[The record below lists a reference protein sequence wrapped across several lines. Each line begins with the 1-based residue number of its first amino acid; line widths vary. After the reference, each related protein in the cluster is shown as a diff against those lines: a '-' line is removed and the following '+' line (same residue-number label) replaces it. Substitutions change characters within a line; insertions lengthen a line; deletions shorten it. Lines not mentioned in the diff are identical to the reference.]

1 MSDGAPDS
9 TGTRGVRVEA
19 WDPAHPRWAVLLALI
34 ADLGQTGWV
43 AFSADFHQTT
53 HMLVALDADR
63 IAGFLRY
70 VVQAIGPDAG
80 CPSVAIDGR
89 TLREA
94 KILAFGVDPARQRQ
108 GIGRALQL
116 RCIADARERGCYQVR
131 SHSGGD
137 HPANHQLKL
146 ALGFGVH
153 PILRGD
159 DTRGAYYILP
169 LGPLAARS

>member
-1 MSDGAPDS
+1 MSGAAGSPRD
-9 TGTRGVRVEA
+9 VPPAIEE
-19 WDPAHPRWAVLLALI
+19 WDATHARRLELLAVI
-34 ADLGQTGWV
+34 AEQGQSGWA
-43 AFSADFHQTT
+43 AFSADFHRST
-53 HMLVALDADR
+53 HMLVALEEAR

-80 CPSVAIDGR
+80 CPPLALAGR
-89 TLREA
+89 ILIEA
-94 KILAFGVDPARQRQ
+94 KILAFGVALARRRR

-116 RCIADARERGCYQVR
+116 RCIQDARERGCYQVR

-146 ALGFGVH
+146 ALGFGVL
-153 PILRGD
+153 PIVRGD

-169 LGPLAARS
+169 LLLAASQS